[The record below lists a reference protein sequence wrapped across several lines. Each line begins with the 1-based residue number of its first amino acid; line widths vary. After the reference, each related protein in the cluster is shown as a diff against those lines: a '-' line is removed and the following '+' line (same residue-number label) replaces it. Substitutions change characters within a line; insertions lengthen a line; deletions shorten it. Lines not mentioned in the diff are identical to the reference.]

1 MLKHVKNLQGKR
13 RRKTQ
18 FFVPSAALV
27 VHHSLMGRTVL
38 LLFAAAAL
46 VARAQVKLPD
56 TSDLTTTVI
65 KAGVYVP
72 FSNID
77 GSLREWGK
85 WRDVALAI
93 AVAADDFNARDP
105 RVVAAF
111 DTPCNLTM
119 DLVFIDSFSSTVS
132 VANARSFLSYAATKG
147 GPAID
152 LNIGG
157 ATTDESAMLGVLAG
171 IDSQLLVA
179 HGGSTASKLS
189 GSDYPT
195 LVRTVT
201 SSVEPRG
208 ASAPCS
214 TRSTGATAR
223 TRRPSSRASTSPASR
238 SSPSTRTTRS

>member
-1 MLKHVKNLQGKR
+1 MCLQL
-13 RRKTQ
+13 
-18 FFVPSAALV
+18 PSWFIT
-27 VHHSLMGRTVL
+27 LMGRTVL

-65 KAGVYVP
+65 KAGVYMP

-119 DLVFIDSFSSTVS
+119 DLVF
-132 VANARSFLSYAATKG
+132 TKG
-147 GPAID
+147 
-152 LNIGG
+152 
-157 ATTDESAMLGVLAG
+157 
-171 IDSQLLVA
+171 
-179 HGGSTASKLS
+179 
-189 GSDYPT
+189 
-195 LVRTVT
+195 RT
-201 SSVEPRG
+201 
-208 ASAPCS
+208 
-214 TRSTGATAR
+214 
-223 TRRPSSRASTSPASR
+223 
-238 SSPSTRTTRS
+238 